1 MWYGNGFMWHTNI
14 ETLKSG
20 SEKMLWTMWNWVE
33 EGDLKYISF
42 VDETDFMSF
51 LYLAEIPSSI
61 SHPDAPNR
69 DLMLYRTEILIEEQ
83 QPSMKGG
90 NVRWKDDVL
99 WVWGIDGP
107 AWSRSLFLNKLRDAS
122 ENWNWKKSWVNENH
136 ACVTWPPSKQDVNT
150 GHYIGKEHIG
160 V

>member
-14 ETLKSG
+14 ESLKSG

-61 SHPDAPNR
+61 SHPDAPNQ
-69 DLMLYRTEILIEEQ
+69 DLMLYRTDFNRRAAAVHERGKCTLKRWRALSLRNRWTCVVEKLVSQQTQRRIRELKLEEVMSQ
-83 QPSMKGG
+83 WESCLC
-90 NVRWKDDVL
+90 NL
-99 WVWGIDGP
+99 
-107 AWSRSLFLNKLRDAS
+107 AS
-122 ENWNWKKSWVNENH
+122 FK
-136 ACVTWPPSKQDVNT
+136 T
-150 GHYIGKEHIG
+150 GC
-160 V
+160 